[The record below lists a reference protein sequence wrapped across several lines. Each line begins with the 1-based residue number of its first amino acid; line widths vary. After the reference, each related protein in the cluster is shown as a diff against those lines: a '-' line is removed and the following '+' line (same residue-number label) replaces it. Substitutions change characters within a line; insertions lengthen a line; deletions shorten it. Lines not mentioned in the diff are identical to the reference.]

1 MTQRILIIGA
11 GMAGLFSAL
20 ALAGPGRRV
29 DVLERDPPTPSG
41 GADEAF
47 SDWNRRGVGH
57 LRHSHAF
64 LARLRN
70 LVQDHHPSLLEEL
83 RAAGCQ
89 EMKFADGLPAASK
102 DRYRPEPGDEILT
115 VITSRRTTLELV
127 IRRYVERMPGVAIHS
142 NVNVTGLL
150 GGLDAEGRFVVEGL
164 RVKDGE
170 TEREERADV
179 VVDGAGRLSQSF
191 DWLAEQGV
199 TWDEESEDAG
209 ILYYTRH
216 WRFLPGKT
224 PPERGPVPGA
234 GDMGFIK
241 YGVFPADN
249 GCFSITLSVPEIEET
264 LRQAVMRPEIFDHIC
279 QLLPGVAPWIAADR
293 SEPVSKVYGMG
304 DLKSR
309 WRSTVKD
316 GKPIALNLFFAGDG
330 LARTNPL
337 YGRGCSFAAIA
348 AYMIRDAL
356 AVSSDPAA
364 RALAYQA
371 AVDDGLRPYFRAM
384 RDQDRQAIRRARN
397 TLDPGYRPRLK
408 AKLMKSFAEDAIAPA
423 IRSNPALLRA
433 FMRGFHMLEPS
444 TAWLKRPATLGAVL
458 GTWATPKALKQKY
471 YPPKLG
477 PDRAEMFAAL
487 ELPATADAQRLGL
500 IAA

>member
-1 MTQRILIIGA
+1 MDQRILIIGA

-70 LVQDHHPSLLEEL
+70 LVQDHHPALLEEL

-150 GGLDAEGRFVVEGL
+150 GGLDADGRFVVEGL

-191 DWLAEQGV
+191 DWLAEAGV

-216 WRFLPGKT
+216 WRFLPGQT

-316 GKPIALNLFFAGDG
+316 GRPIALNLFFAGDG

-356 AVSSDPAA
+356 EVSPDPAT
-364 RALAYQA
+364 RALSYQA

-397 TLDPGYRPRLK
+397 TLDPTYRPRLK

-423 IRSNPALLRA
+423 IRSDPALLRA

-444 TAWLKRPATLGAVL
+444 TAWLKRPATLGSVL
-458 GTWATPKALKQKY
+458 ATWIKPKALKRKY

-477 PDRAEMFAAL
+477 PDRDEMFAAL

>member
-1 MTQRILIIGA
+1 MTERVLVIGA
-11 GMAGLFSAL
+11 GMAGLFTAL
-20 ALAGPGRRV
+20 ALGGQGRRV
-29 DVLERDPPTPSG
+29 DILERDPPAPAG

-47 SDWNRRGVGH
+47 ADWNRRGVGH

-70 LVQDHHPSLLEEL
+70 LIQDHHPALLDHL

-89 EMKFADGLPAASK
+89 EMKFADGLPVASR
-102 DRYRPEPGDEILT
+102 DRYRPAPGDEILT
-115 VITSRRTTLELV
+115 VLTSRRTTLELV
-127 IRRYVERMPGVAIHS
+127 IRRYVERMPGVTLRGD
-142 NVNVTGLL
+142 VNVTGLL
-150 GGLDAEGRFVVEGL
+150 GNLDAEGRFVCEGL
-164 RVKDGE
+164 RLKDSE
-170 TEREERADV
+170 AEREERADIV
-179 VVDGAGRLSQSF
+179 IDAAGRASQGF
-191 DWLAEQGV
+191 DWLAEQGL

-216 WRFLPGKT
+216 WRLRPGQT
-224 PPERGPVPGA
+224 PPARGPVPGA

-241 YGVFPADN
+241 YGVFPGDN

-264 LRQAVMRPEIFDHIC
+264 LRLAVMRPEIFDRIC
-279 QLLPGVAPWIAADR
+279 GLLPGIAPWTAADR
-293 SEPVSKVYGMG
+293 SEPVSKVFGMG

-337 YGRGCSFAAIA
+337 YGRGCSFAAIE
-348 AYMIRDAL
+348 AYMLRDAL
-356 AVSSDPAA
+356 ASSDDPAA
-364 RALAYQA
+364 RAAAYQT
-371 AVDDGLRPYFRAM
+371 AVDEGLRPYFRAM
-384 RDQDRQAIRRARN
+384 RAQDRQAIRRARN
-397 TLDPGYRPRLK
+397 SLDPAYRPRLK

-423 IRSNPALLRA
+423 IRSDPALMRA

-444 TAWLKRPATLGAVL
+444 SAWLKRPSTFIKVL
-458 GTWATPKALKQKY
+458 AAWAKPRPLKRKF

-477 PDRAEMFAAL
+477 PNRTEMFAAL
-487 ELPATADAQRLGL
+487 ELSATADARRLGL
-500 IAA
+500 IGA

>member
-1 MTQRILIIGA
+1 MDQRILVIGA

-20 ALAGPGRRV
+20 ALAGPGRRI
-29 DVLERDPPTPSG
+29 DVLERDPPTPTG

-47 SDWNRRGVGH
+47 ADWNRRGVGH

-70 LVQDHHPSLLEEL
+70 LVQEHHPALLDAL

-89 EMKFADGLPAASK
+89 EMKFADGLPLASK
-102 DRYRPEPGDEILT
+102 DRYRPEPGDDILT

-127 IRRYVERMPGVAIHS
+127 IRRYVERLPGVTLRS

-150 GGLDAEGRFVVEGL
+150 GGLDAEGRFACEGL
-164 RVKDGE
+164 ALKDGE
-170 TEREERADV
+170 NERTERADI
-179 VVDGAGRLSQSF
+179 VVDAAGRTSQGF
-191 DWLAEQGV
+191 DWLAEHGV
-199 TWDEESEDAG
+199 GWDEESEAAG

-216 WRFLPGKT
+216 WRLLPGQT
-224 PPERGPVPGA
+224 PPQRGLAPGA

-264 LRQAVMRPEIFDHIC
+264 LRAAVMRPELFDRIC
-279 QLLPGVAPWIAADR
+279 HLIPGVAPWIAADR
-293 SEPVSKVYGMG
+293 SEPISRVFGMG

-309 WRSTVKD
+309 WRSTVRN
-316 GKPIALNLFFAGDG
+316 GEPIALNLFFAGDG

-337 YGRGCSFAAIA
+337 YGRGCAFAAIE
-348 AYMIRDAL
+348 AYMLRDAL
-356 AVSSDPAA
+356 ASSADPGA

-371 AVDDGLRPYFRAM
+371 AVDEGLRPYFRAM
-384 RDQDRQAIRRARN
+384 RDQDRQAIRRARHA
-397 TLDPGYRPRLK
+397 LDPAYRPRLK
-408 AKLMKSFAEDAIAPA
+408 ARLMKSFAEDAIAPA
-423 IRSNPALLRA
+423 IRSDPALLRA

-444 TAWLKRPATLGAVL
+444 TAWLRRPTTLAAVL
-458 GTWATPKALKQKY
+458 GTWAKPKALKRKY

-487 ELPATADAQRLGL
+487 ELSATADAERLGL

>member
-1 MTQRILIIGA
+1 MDQRILIIGA

-29 DVLERDPPTPSG
+29 EVLERDPPTPTG

-47 SDWNRRGVGH
+47 ADWNRRGVGH

-70 LVQDHHPSLLEEL
+70 LVKAHHPTLMDEL

-89 EMKFADGLPAASK
+89 EIKFADGLPAASK

-127 IRRYVERMPGVAIHS
+127 IRRYVERMPGVILRS
-142 NVNVTGLL
+142 GVNVTGFL
-150 GGLDAEGRFVVEGL
+150 GALDGEGRFVCEGL
-164 RVKDGE
+164 RLKDGE
-170 TEREERADV
+170 TELEERADV
-179 VVDGAGRLSQSF
+179 VIDGAGRTSQGF
-191 DWLAEQGV
+191 DWLAERGV
-199 TWDEESEDAG
+199 TCDEEAEDAG

-216 WRFLPGKT
+216 WRLLPGQN
-224 PPERGPVPGA
+224 PPERSAAPGA

-249 GCFSITLSVPEIEET
+249 GCFSVTISVPEIEET
-264 LRQAVMRPEIFDHIC
+264 LRLAVMRPEVFDRIC
-279 QLLPGVAPWIAADR
+279 SLIPGLAPWTATDK
-293 SEPVSKVYGMG
+293 SEPISKVFGMG

-309 WRSTVKD
+309 WRMTVKA
-316 GKPIALNLFFAGDG
+316 GKPLALNLFFAGDG

-337 YGRGCSFAAIA
+337 YGRGCSFAAIE
-348 AYMIRDAL
+348 AYMIADAL
-356 AVSSDPAA
+356 AASADPAA

-371 AVDDGLRPYFRAM
+371 AVDEGLRPYFRAM
-384 RDQDRQAIRRARN
+384 RDLDRQAIRRARN
-397 TLDPGYRPRLK
+397 TLDPNYRPRLR
-408 AKLMKSFAEDAIAPA
+408 ARLMKSFAEDAIAPA
-423 IRSNPALLRA
+423 IRSDPALLRA

-444 TAWLKRPATLGAVL
+444 TAWLKRPATLGSVL
-458 GTWATPKALKQKY
+458 GTWMKPKALKQKY

-477 PDRAEMFAAL
+477 PDRTEMFAAL
-487 ELPATADAQRLGL
+487 ELSATADAERLGL
-500 IAA
+500 TAA

>member
-1 MTQRILIIGA
+1 MDQRILIIGA

-29 DVLERDPPTPSG
+29 DVLERDPPTPAG

-70 LVQDHHPSLLEEL
+70 LVQDHHPALLDEL
-83 RAAGCQ
+83 RDAGCQ
-89 EMKFADGLPAASK
+89 EMKFADGLPAASR

-115 VITSRRTTLELV
+115 VITSRRTTLEMV
-127 IRRYVERMPGVAIHS
+127 IRRYVERMPGVTIHS

-150 GGLDAEGRFVVEGL
+150 GDLDADGRFLVEGL
-164 RVKDGE
+164 RIRDGE
-170 TEREERADV
+170 VEREERANIV
-179 VVDGAGRLSQSF
+179 IDGAGRLSQSF
-191 DWLAEQGV
+191 DWLAEAGV

-216 WRFLPGKT
+216 WRLLPDQT

-356 AVSSDPAA
+356 AVSPDPAA

-397 TLDPGYRPRLK
+397 TLDPTYRPRLK
-408 AKLMKSFAEDAIAPA
+408 AKLMKSFAEDAITPA
-423 IRSNPALLRA
+423 IRSDPALLRA

-444 TAWLKRPATLGAVL
+444 TAWLKRPATLGSVL
-458 GTWATPKALKQKY
+458 GTWITPRALKQKY

>member
-1 MTQRILIIGA
+1 MNQRILVIGA

-20 ALAGPGRRV
+20 ALAGPGRQV

-47 SDWNRRGVGH
+47 ADWNRRGVGH

-70 LVQDHHPSLLEEL
+70 LLQDHHPALLDAL
-83 RAAGCQ
+83 RDAGCQ
-89 EMKFADGLPAASK
+89 EMKFADGLPLASK
-102 DRYRPEPGDEILT
+102 DRYRPAPGDDVLT

-127 IRRYVERMPGVAIHS
+127 IRRYVERMPGVTLRS

-150 GGLDAEGRFVVEGL
+150 GGLDAEGRFVCEGL
-164 RVKDGE
+164 RLQDGE
-170 TEREERADV
+170 SVREERADV
-179 VVDGAGRLSQSF
+179 VIDAAGRTAQGF
-191 DWLAEQGV
+191 DWLAEHGV
-199 TWDEESEDAG
+199 SWDEESEDAG

-216 WRFLPGKT
+216 WRLLPGQT
-224 PPERGPVPGA
+224 PPERGPAPGA
-234 GDMGFIK
+234 ADMGFIK
-241 YGVFPADN
+241 YGVFPGDN
-249 GCFSITLSVPEIEET
+249 GCFSVTLSVPEIEET
-264 LRQAVMRPEIFDHIC
+264 LRLAVMRPEIFDRVC
-279 QLLPGVAPWIAADR
+279 GLLPGVAPWIAADR
-293 SEPVSKVYGMG
+293 SEPISKVFGMG

-337 YGRGCSFAAIA
+337 YGRGCSFAAIE
-348 AYMIRDAL
+348 AYMLRDAL
-356 AVSSDPAA
+356 ASSIDPVA

-371 AVDDGLRPYFRAM
+371 AVDEGLRPYFRAM
-384 RDQDRQAIRRARN
+384 RAQDRQAIRRARN
-397 TLDPGYRPRLK
+397 TLDPAYRPRLK
-408 AKLMKSFAEDAIAPA
+408 ARLMKSFAEDAIAPA
-423 IRSNPALLRA
+423 IRADPALLRA

-444 TAWLKRPATLGAVL
+444 TAWLKRPATLASVL
-458 GTWATPKALKQKY
+458 GTWVKPRALKRKY

-487 ELPATADAQRLGL
+487 ELSATADAQRLGL

>member
-1 MTQRILIIGA
+1 MTERILVIGA

-20 ALAGPGRRV
+20 ALAAPGRRV
-29 DVLERDPPTPSG
+29 AVLERDPPAPTG

-47 SDWNRRGVGH
+47 ADWNRRGVGH

-64 LARLRN
+64 LARLRQ
-70 LVQDHHPSLLEEL
+70 LVQDHHPALLEEL
-83 RAAGCQ
+83 LAAGCQ
-89 EMKFADGLPAASK
+89 EMKFADGLPATSK

-127 IRRYVERMPGVAIHS
+127 IRRYVERMPGVTIHS
-142 NVNVTGLL
+142 NSNVTGLL
-150 GGLDAEGRFVVEGL
+150 GALDGQGRFVVDGL
-164 RVKDGE
+164 KLKDGE

-191 DWLAEQGV
+191 DWLAEHGV
-199 TWDEESEDAG
+199 SWDEESEDAG

-216 WRFLPGKT
+216 WRLLPGQT
-224 PPERGPVPGA
+224 PPERGPVPAA
-234 GDMGFIK
+234 GDIGFIK

-249 GCFSITLSVPEIEET
+249 GCFSVTLSVPEIEET
-264 LRQAVMRPEIFDHIC
+264 LRLAVMRPEIFDGIC
-279 QLLPGVAPWIAADR
+279 NLLPGVAPWIAADR
-293 SEPVSKVYGMG
+293 SEPISKVFGMG

-330 LARTNPL
+330 LTRTNPL
-337 YGRGCSFAAIA
+337 YGRGCSFAAIEA
-348 AYMIRDAL
+348 WMIADAL
-356 AVSSDPAA
+356 AVSTDPAA
-364 RALAYQA
+364 RALAYQT
-371 AVDDGLRPYFRAM
+371 AVDEGLRPYFRAM

-397 TLDPGYRPRLK
+397 TLDPAYRPGLK

-423 IRSNPALLRA
+423 IRSDPALLRA

-444 TAWLKRPATLGAVL
+444 TAWLKRPATLASVL
-458 GTWATPKALKQKY
+458 STWVKPKALKQKF

-477 PDRAEMFAAL
+477 PARAEMFAAL
-487 ELPATADAQRLGL
+487 DLSATADAERLGL

>member
-1 MTQRILIIGA
+1 MDQRILVIGA

-20 ALAGPGRRV
+20 ALAGPGRQV
-29 DVLERDPPTPSG
+29 EVLERDPPTPTG

-47 SDWNRRGVGH
+47 TDWNRRGVGH

-70 LVQDHHPSLLEEL
+70 LLQDHHPVLLDEL
-83 RAAGCQ
+83 RDAGCQ
-89 EMKFADGLPAASK
+89 EMKFADGLPLASK
-102 DRYRPEPGDEILT
+102 DRYRPAPGDDVLT

-127 IRRYVERMPGVAIHS
+127 IRRYVERMPGVTLRS

-150 GGLDAEGRFVVEGL
+150 GGLDAEGRFVCEGL
-164 RVKDGE
+164 RLQDDE
-170 TEREERADV
+170 TMREERADV
-179 VVDGAGRLSQSF
+179 VIDAAGRTAQGF
-191 DWLAEQGV
+191 DWLAEHGV

-216 WRFLPGKT
+216 WRLLPGQT
-224 PPERGPVPGA
+224 PPERGPAPGA
-234 GDMGFIK
+234 ADMGFIK
-241 YGVFPADN
+241 YGVFPGDN
-249 GCFSITLSVPEIEET
+249 GCFSVTLSVPEIEET
-264 LRQAVMRPEIFDHIC
+264 LRLAVMRPEIFDRIC
-279 QLLPGVAPWIAADR
+279 SLIPGVAPWIAADR
-293 SEPVSKVYGMG
+293 SAPISKVFGMG

-316 GKPIALNLFFAGDG
+316 GRPIALNLFFAGDG

-337 YGRGCSFAAIA
+337 YGRGCSFAAIE
-348 AYMIRDAL
+348 AYMLRDAL
-356 AVSSDPAA
+356 ASSADPVA

-371 AVDDGLRPYFRAM
+371 AVDEGLRPYFRAM
-384 RDQDRQAIRRARN
+384 RAQDRQAIRRARN
-397 TLDPGYRPRLK
+397 TLDPAYRPRLK
-408 AKLMKSFAEDAIAPA
+408 ARLMKSFAEDAIAPA
-423 IRSNPALLRA
+423 IRADPALLRA

-444 TAWLKRPATLGAVL
+444 TAWLKRPATLASVL
-458 GTWATPKALKQKY
+458 GTWVKPRALKRKY

-487 ELPATADAQRLGL
+487 ELSATADAQRLGL

>member
-1 MTQRILIIGA
+1 MTERVLVIGA
-11 GMAGLFSAL
+11 GMAGLFTAL
-20 ALAGPGRRV
+20 ALAGEHRQI
-29 DVLERDPPTPSG
+29 DVLERDPPTPEG

-64 LARLRN
+64 LARLRM
-70 LVQDHHPSLLEEL
+70 LVQDHHPVLLDEL

-89 EMKFADGLPAASK
+89 EMKFADGLPTVSRG
-102 DRYRPEPGDEILT
+102 RYRPAPGDDALT

-127 IRRYVERMPGVAIHS
+127 IRRYVERMPGVTLRS
-142 NVNVTGLL
+142 GVNVTGLL
-150 GGLDAEGRFVVEGL
+150 GAVDDQGRFVAEGL
-164 RVKDGE
+164 RLKDAQGE
-170 TEREERADV
+170 RDDRADI
-179 VVDGAGRLSQSF
+179 VVDAAGRTSQGF
-191 DWLAEQGV
+191 DWLAEQGLS
-199 TWDEESEDAG
+199 WDEESEDAG

-216 WRFLPGKT
+216 WRLLPGQT

-264 LRQAVMRPEIFDHIC
+264 LRLAVMRPEIFDHIC
-279 QLLPGVAPWIAADR
+279 RLLPGVAPWIAADKA
-293 SEPVSKVYGMG
+293 EPISKVFGMG

-337 YGRGCSFAAIA
+337 YGRGCSFAAIE

-356 AVSSDPAA
+356 ASSAEPVA
-364 RALAYQA
+364 RALAYQG
-371 AVDDGLRPYFRAM
+371 AVDQGLRPFFRAM

-397 TLDPGYRPRLK
+397 TLDPAYRPRLK
-408 AKLMKSFAEDAIAPA
+408 ARLMKSFAEDAIAPA
-423 IRSNPALLRA
+423 IRSDPALLRA
-433 FMRGFHMLEPS
+433 FMRGFHMLESS
-444 TAWLKRPATLGAVL
+444 TAWLKRPATLGSVL
-458 GTWATPKALKQKY
+458 GTWIKPKAMKRQY

-487 ELPATADAQRLGL
+487 ELSATADAERLGL

>member
-1 MTQRILIIGA
+1 MTERVLVIGA
-11 GMAGLFSAL
+11 GMAGLFTAL
-20 ALAGPGRRV
+20 ALGGTGRRV
-29 DVLERDPPTPSG
+29 DVLERDPPTPTG

-70 LVQDHHPSLLEEL
+70 LVQDHHPALLDEL
-83 RAAGCQ
+83 RDAGCQ
-89 EMKFADGLPAASK
+89 EMKFADGLPASSK

-127 IRRYVERMPGVAIHS
+127 IRRYVERMPGVVIHS

-150 GGLDAEGRFVVEGL
+150 GAVDAEGRFVCEGVTL
-164 RVKDGE
+164 KDGE
-170 TEREERADV
+170 TEREERADI
-179 VVDGAGRLSQSF
+179 VVDAAGRTAQGF

-216 WRFLPGKT
+216 WRLLPGQT

-234 GDMGFIK
+234 GDMGFLK

-264 LRQAVMRPEIFDHIC
+264 LRLAVMRPEVFDQIC
-279 QLLPGVAPWIAADR
+279 QLLPGVAPWIAPDR

-337 YGRGCSFAAIA
+337 YGRGCSFAAIE
-348 AYMIRDAL
+348 AYMIADAL
-356 AVSSDPAA
+356 ASSTDPTA

-371 AVDDGLRPYFRAM
+371 AVDDGLRPFFRAM
-384 RDQDRQAIRRARN
+384 RDLDRQAIRRARN
-397 TLDPGYRPRLK
+397 TLDPAYRPRLK

-423 IRSNPALLRA
+423 IRSDPALLRA
-433 FMRGFHMLEPS
+433 FMRGFHMLEAS
-444 TAWLKRPATLGAVL
+444 NAWLKRPATLGSVL
-458 GTWATPKALKQKY
+458 GTWIKPRALKQKY

-477 PDRAEMFAAL
+477 PDRNEMFAAL
-487 ELPATADAQRLGL
+487 DLPATADAERLGL

>member
-1 MTQRILIIGA
+1 MTERVLVIGA
-11 GMAGLFSAL
+11 GMAGLFTAL
-20 ALAGPGRRV
+20 ALGGTGRQV
-29 DVLERDPPTPSG
+29 DILERDPPTPDG

-47 SDWNRRGVGH
+47 ADWNRRGVGH
-57 LRHSHAF
+57 MRHSHAF

-70 LVQDHHPSLLEEL
+70 LIRDHHPTLLDDL

-89 EMKFADGLPAASK
+89 EMKFADGLPAASR

-127 IRRYVERMPGVAIHS
+127 IRRYVERMPGVTLHS
-142 NVNVTGLL
+142 NINVTGLL
-150 GGLDAEGRFVVEGL
+150 GAVDAQGRFVCEGL
-164 RVKDGE
+164 RLKAGE
-170 TEREERADV
+170 TERQERADV
-179 VVDGAGRLSQSF
+179 VVDAAGRMAQGF

-209 ILYYTRH
+209 ILYFTRH
-216 WRFLPGKT
+216 YRFLPGQT

-234 GDMGFIK
+234 GDMGFLK

-264 LRQAVMRPEIFDHIC
+264 LRMAVMRPEVFDHIC
-279 QLLPGVAPWIAADR
+279 RLLPGVAPWITPDR
-293 SEPVSKVYGMG
+293 SEPVGKVYGMG

-309 WRSTVKD
+309 WRSTVRD

-337 YGRGCSFAAIA
+337 YGRGCSFAAIEA
-348 AYMIRDAL
+348 WMIADAL
-356 AVSSDPAA
+356 AVSRDPAS

-371 AVDDGLRPYFRAM
+371 AVDEGLRPYFRAM

-397 TLDPGYRPRLK
+397 TLDPAYRPRLK

-423 IRSNPALLRA
+423 IRSDPALLRA

-444 TAWLKRPATLGAVL
+444 TAWLKRPETLASVF
-458 GTWATPKALKQKY
+458 GTWVKPKALKQQF

-487 ELPATADAQRLGL
+487 ELSVTADAQRLGL

>member
-1 MTQRILIIGA
+1 MTERVLVIGA
-11 GMAGLFSAL
+11 GMAGLFTAL
-20 ALAGPGRRV
+20 ALGGEGRQV
-29 DVLERDPPTPSG
+29 DILERDPPTPTG

-47 SDWNRRGVGH
+47 YDWNRRGVGH

-64 LARLRN
+64 LARLRS
-70 LVQDHHPSLLEEL
+70 LVRDHHPALLEDL

-89 EMKFADGLPAASK
+89 EMKFADGLPAASR

-127 IRRYVERMPGVAIHS
+127 IRRYVERMPGVTLHS

-150 GGLDAEGRFVVEGL
+150 GGLDADGRFVCEGL
-164 RVKDGE
+164 RLKDGE
-170 TEREERADV
+170 TEREERADIV
-179 VVDGAGRLSQSF
+179 IDAAGRTSQGF
-191 DWLAEQGV
+191 DWLAEQGL

-216 WRFLPGKT
+216 WRLLPGQT

-264 LRQAVMRPEIFDHIC
+264 LRLAVMRPEIFDRIC

-309 WRSTVKD
+309 WRSTVRD

-348 AYMIRDAL
+348 AYLLKDVL
-356 AVSSDPAA
+356 AGHRDPAE

-371 AVDDGLRPYFRAM
+371 AVDSDLRPYFRDM
-384 RDQDRQAIRRARN
+384 RSQDRQAIRRARN
-397 TLDPGYRPRLK
+397 TLDPSYRPRFK
-408 AKLMKSFAEDAIAPA
+408 ARLMKSFAEDAIAPA
-423 IRSNPALLRA
+423 LRSDPALLRA

-444 TAWLKRPATLGAVL
+444 STWLKQPSTFAKVLTAWAKPR
-458 GTWATPKALKQKY
+458 ALKQKY

-487 ELPATADAQRLGL
+487 DLSATADAQRLGL